1 MILID
6 FITLNL
12 VHILLCSVLINIFY
26 LNDKKVYFLLIFDIL
41 INGIPYTTIIIILLY
56 YLNRFIFKFVNR
68 NFWTKYILIILYYFL
83 FNIILYSI
91 FNTFNLYIVKY
102 TFNNLIYNALFYFL
116 SLKYIDSKY
125 NIEGDING

>member
-91 FNTFNLYIVKY
+91 FNTFNLYIIKY
-102 TFNNLIYNALFYFL
+102 TFNSLIYNALFYFL